1 LPSCQCVHSS
11 GLCAYGCAGSIDR
24 SRRCLPM
31 LLIVGCQTVH
41 ITSCRCVHASGLHPH
56 CFFNILPLTPRSVS
70 TTNHIR
76 PWASTPAIATSQVP
90 AAVHLHPHQAPSNT
104 FGCCSRSNSACEAGR
119 EHHGIQHWGTSNNKE
134 HTFLLP
140 NHEWIRCNGYS
151 GTSHP
156 TIGPL
161 LYYHHRST
169 RSFSHSTQAIECN
182 EAGA

>member
-1 LPSCQCVHSS
+1 VPSCRCVHSS

-76 PWASTPAIATSQVP
+76 PWASTTYSRHRYQVP
-90 AAVHLHPHQAPSNT
+90 AAVHLHLHRAPT
-104 FGCCSRSNSACEAGR
+104 CVGAAATPGPASNSACEAGAQAGAQATTR
-119 EHHGIQHWGTSNNKE
+119 SIPSSSRT
-134 HTFLLP
+134 T
-140 NHEWIRCNGYS
+140 NGL
-151 GTSHP
+151 GATATPAP

-169 RSFSHSTQAIECN
+169 QSCIHSEQ
-182 EAGA
+182 